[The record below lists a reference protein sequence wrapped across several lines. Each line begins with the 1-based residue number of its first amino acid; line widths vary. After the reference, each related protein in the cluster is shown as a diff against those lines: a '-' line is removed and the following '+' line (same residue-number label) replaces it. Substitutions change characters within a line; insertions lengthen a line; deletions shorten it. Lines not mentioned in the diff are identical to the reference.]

1 MSSDREMV
9 DSDDFPAQRFASTRT
24 LRKSTKLEI
33 GLVVTLFVQFGG
45 FVWWA
50 ATLNASVTQLSRQVI
65 ELRESVADAAVMRYR
80 VQQAEQRMDRLE
92 ATLRRS
98 P

>member
-1 MSSDREMV
+1 MTETDGE
-9 DSDDFPAQRFASTRT
+9 DYPAQRFRRT

-33 GLVVTLFVQFGG
+33 GLAITLFLQFGG

-50 ATLNASVTQLSRQVI
+50 ATLNASVGQLSTQLTD
-65 ELRESVADAAVMRYR
+65 LRSSVADAAVMRYR
-80 VQQAEQRMDRLE
+80 VQQLEGRVDRLD
-92 ATLRRS
+92 ATTLKR